1 MSKEIIINAER
12 EQTRIAIVNNGDLT
26 ELYIETPENTR
37 TIGNIHLGRIRR
49 VMPQIQA
56 AFVDIGQKQDAFLH
70 FSDLSDQTLDW
81 LEFVKHVGAEVST
94 FKAKYGKAKDQG
106 APPTDSKNS
115 SKEAEKQETEKSQ
128 GGGREAKRKQRRSAQ
143 RRGLRK
149 PKNQSQSTEQTDASA
164 QAKPEEFLRRD
175 APILVKIVKEPIS
188 AKGSRVS
195 TDISLAGRFL
205 VLVPLG
211 DYVAV
216 SKKIQSYKERRRLRA
231 LAKSLL
237 PDGFGLIVRTVA
249 RGKNAKA
256 LDTDLRLLLDRWN
269 SIEKKLAKT
278 SEPPAALHE
287 DVSLASSVIRDLFS
301 DDYDRILL
309 DDQRQYKNIKGY
321 IQAVAPH
328 MADAVQLHKGN
339 QPIFQFARI
348 ERSVNEAFSS
358 RVELPSGGYLFI
370 EHTEAMHVVDVNS
383 GRSVRGLS
391 QEENSL
397 RVNLEAARAIA
408 KQIRL
413 RDLGGIIVVDFID
426 LREDKNSKKVY
437 DELRRAFRTDRAV
450 SKILPMSDFG
460 LMQIT
465 RQRIRPSITTT
476 MTLDT
481 DMQKAPSEP
490 NTSSKDNRRQRSRS
504 SKSPE
509 QVVKEIDK
517 WVADYKARG
526 YKKPITLKIHP
537 FTAAY
542 LNRSLPNRTTRW
554 FMKYFLRVKVQV
566 APNMDPLNYRFLDTE
581 TGKDITRS
589 LRNGRAKAL
598 HPLQDTSQ
606 PKNEEKT
613 TNAPRKS
620 KSSNTRRKPSGT
632 SSNKSSGTSN
642 KSSGTGNKSSG
653 ANTDRTSEANTTKTS
668 GTSNKT
674 SNTRRNNRSRHR
686 PKRRRPNKP
695 KSEE

>member
-1 MSKEIIINAER
+1 MNPFSPLGPSALLLRSFARGQVPPAQPTGSWDIAVPEACMSKEIIINAEK
-12 EQTRIAIVNNGDLT
+12 ELTRVAIVINGELT

-37 TIGNIHLGRIRR
+37 TIGNIHFGRIRR
-49 VMPQIQA
+49 IMPQIQA

-70 FSDLSDQTLDW
+70 FSDLSDQTADW
-81 LEFVKHVGAEVST
+81 LDFVKHVGAEVGT
-94 FKAKYGKAKDQG
+94 FQPKSATLNKKAA
-106 APPTDSKNS
+106 S
-115 SKEAEKQETEKSQ
+115 SKHKEEKEAAEAEASDAENNAEPGTENTDRSRRGAQ
-128 GGGREAKRKQRRSAQ
+128 RKQRRSAQ
-143 RRGLRK
+143 RRGVRK
-149 PKNQSQSTEQTDASA
+149 SRRASDPEHENDDDASA
-164 QAKPEEFLRRD
+164 PDRPNPEEYLKRD
-175 APILVKIVKEPIS
+175 HPILVKVVKEPIS

-205 VLVPLG
+205 VLVPLA

-249 RGKNAKA
+249 RNKNAKA
-256 LDTDLRLLLDRWN
+256 LDTDLRLLLDRWQR
-269 SIEKKLAKT
+269 IEKELAKHA
-278 SEPPAALHE
+278 EPTAVLHE
-287 DVSLASSVIRDLFS
+287 DVSMASSVIRDLFS
-301 DDYDRILL
+301 DDYDRILI
-309 DDQRQYKNIKGY
+309 DDPRQYRNIKGY

-328 MADAVQLHKGN
+328 MAAAVQMHKGKE
-339 QPIFQFARI
+339 PVFEFAKI
-348 ERSVNEAFSS
+348 EHAVNEAFSS
-358 RVELPSGGYLFI
+358 RVDLPSGGYLYI

-397 RVNLEAARAIA
+397 RVNIEAARAIA

-426 LREDKNSKKVY
+426 LREDKNTKKVY
-437 DELRRAFRTDRAV
+437 DELRRAFRQDRAV

-481 DMQKAPSEP
+481 ENQKS
-490 NTSSKDNRRQRSRS
+490 TSDRKDKANNSRKKDRPP
-504 SKSPE
+504 KSPE
-509 QVVKEIDK
+509 KIVEEIDK
-517 WVADYKARG
+517 WIADYKARG
-526 YKKPITLKIHP
+526 YKKPITLKLHP

-554 FMKYFLRVKVQV
+554 FMKYFLRVKLRH
-566 APNMDPLNYRFLDTE
+566 APNMDPLRYRFLDTE

-598 HPLQDTSQ
+598 HAKDEQPAKQKQKPNTS
-606 PKNEEKT
+606 K
-613 TNAPRKS
+613 PRS
-620 KSSNTRRKPSGT
+620 KQGHQKRKPQ
-632 SSNKSSGTSN
+632 
-642 KSSGTGNKSSG
+642 
-653 ANTDRTSEANTTKTS
+653 
-668 GTSNKT
+668 
-674 SNTRRNNRSRHR
+674 R
-686 PKRRRPNKP
+686 PAKRDQ
-695 KSEE
+695 